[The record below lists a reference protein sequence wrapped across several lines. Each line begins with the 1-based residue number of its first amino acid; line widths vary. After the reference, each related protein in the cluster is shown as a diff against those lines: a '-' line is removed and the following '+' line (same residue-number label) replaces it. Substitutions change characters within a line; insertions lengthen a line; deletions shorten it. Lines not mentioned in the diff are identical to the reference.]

1 MSLPAENRERVLRAA
16 TASFLQHG
24 YGSSVDYIARRAGVA
39 KQTVYHHFPSK
50 DALFAE
56 VARGMVRSVLTELE
70 GEPSANFAGF
80 RADLLRFAL
89 AYRKRVLGA
98 QGVAAFRTVVP
109 EVTRFPRL
117 AKSMYQA
124 SAGEAVRRLAAVL
137 ERAMQEGR
145 LRRDDPEFA
154 AEMLHGMLVGID
166 RIKRLF
172 GVLSAAEAS
181 DTRRAAR
188 IVDCFL
194 KAFAHD

>member
-1 MSLPAENRERVLRAA
+1 MTLPAENRERVLRAA

-39 KQTVYHHFPSK
+39 KQTVYSHFPSK
-50 DALFAE
+50 DALFEE
-56 VARGMVRSVLTELE
+56 VARGMVRQVLTELE
-70 GEPSANFAGF
+70 GGGDDL

-89 AYRKRVLGA
+89 AYRQRVLGA

-109 EVTRFPRL
+109 EVPRFRRL

-124 SAGEAVRRLAAVL
+124 SAGEAVRRLAEVL
-137 ERAMQEGR
+137 ARAMAEGR

-172 GVLSAAEAS
+172 GVLSAAEATDS
-181 DTRRAAR
+181 RRAAR

-194 KAFAHD
+194 KAFAHE

>member
-1 MSLPAENRERVLRAA
+1 MNLPSANRERVLRAA

-39 KQTVYHHFPSK
+39 KQTVYSHFPSK
-50 DALFAE
+50 DALFQE
-56 VARGMVRSVLTELE
+56 VARGMARSVLVELE
-70 GEPSANFAGF
+70 GAP
-80 RADLLRFAL
+80 ADLRAGLVRFAL

-109 EVTRFPRL
+109 EVPRFPRL
-117 AKSMYQA
+117 AKGMYEA
-124 SAGEAVRRLAAVL
+124 SAGETVRRLAEVL
-137 ERAMQEGR
+137 ARAMQDGR

-166 RIKRLF
+166 RIRRLF
-172 GVLSAAEAS
+172 GVIPAPADAS
-181 DTRRAAR
+181 ETRRAGR

-194 KAFAHD
+194 RAFSP

>member
-39 KQTVYHHFPSK
+39 KQTVYSHFPSK
-50 DALFAE
+50 DALFEE
-56 VARGMVRSVLTELE
+56 VARGMVRPVLVELE
-70 GEPSANFAGF
+70 GGGGEL

-109 EVTRFPRL
+109 EVPRFRRL
-117 AKSMYQA
+117 ARSMYQA
-124 SAGEAVRRLAAVL
+124 SAGEAVRRLAEVL
-137 ERAMQEGR
+137 ERAMQQGR

-166 RIKRLF
+166 RIKRVF
-172 GVLSAAEAS
+172 GLLPAPAGAAEA
-181 DTRRAAR
+181 RRAAR

-194 KAFAHD
+194 KAFSP